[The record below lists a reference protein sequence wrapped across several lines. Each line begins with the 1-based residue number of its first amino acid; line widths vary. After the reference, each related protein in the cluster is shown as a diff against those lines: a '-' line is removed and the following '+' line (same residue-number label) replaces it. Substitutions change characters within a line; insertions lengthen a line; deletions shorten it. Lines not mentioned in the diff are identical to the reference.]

1 MSRTVWSRPPFPKA
15 SPMIF
20 ALIAIAAAAIALSY
34 FALPNSADRKTL
46 IVDVVGAIDG
56 RTIEIVLEGKRERV
70 ILAGIG
76 FPRGDQKSEQDCA
89 ETVEETVVGRR
100 LYMETFKEVEGCRYV
115 SLKSAN
121 GDCLNEMMLSKGLA
135 RYESTGIGFV
145 GSLIDAENKARQAGI
160 GVWDKNRALYKH
172 LAGTAGDKLI
182 DISIED
188 EVRLTND

>member
-1 MSRTVWSRPPFPKA
+1 MVFVFIA
-15 SPMIF
+15 S
-20 ALIAIAAAAIALSY
+20 AAVAIAIFY
-34 FALPNSADRKTL
+34 FVLRSVNETKTF

-56 RTIEIVLEGKRERV
+56 RTIEIMQEGKKERV

-76 FPRGDQKSEQDCA
+76 FPRGDQKSEQDSLDA
-89 ETVEETVVGRR
+89 VNDVVVGRR
-100 LYMETFKEVEGCRYV
+100 LYMEILKDVEGCRYV

-145 GSLIDAENKARQAGI
+145 GGLIAAEGEARSKGI

-172 LAGTAGDKLI
+172 LSGNAPVGAT
-182 DISIED
+182 D
-188 EVRLTND
+188 EIGVPLDLD